1 MHRTLVTLAVAAL
14 FLAALP
20 LAAQTGTWT
29 AVGSTGVIDES
40 STGAYAFGTTNLTY
54 NGSTLLT
61 PIIARYNVTN
71 TFGGGFS
78 DTPGWQNFE
87 MGYFDASALVSLR
100 AELYQV
106 DPCNGKQTLLCTVG
120 SVDATVSTCGICQFH
135 PVINFG
141 TNLYYVQVTLTR
153 QSLSVPAPQLFT
165 LRLY

>member
-1 MHRTLVTLAVAAL
+1 MLVTLAVAAL

-40 STGAYAFGTTNLTY
+40 STGVYAFGTTNLTY

-71 TFGGGFS
+71 TYGGGLS
-78 DTPGWQNFE
+78 DTPGWQRLE
-87 MGYFDASALVSLR
+87 MGYLDTNTATSLR

-106 DPCNGKQTLLCTVG
+106 DPCTGAQTLLCAVL
-120 SVDATVSTCGICQFH
+120 SVDASAPTCRVCGFN
-135 PVINFG
+135 PVVNFG
-141 TNLYYVQVTLTR
+141 TNLYYVQVTLLR
-153 QSLSVPAPQLFT
+153 QAATAQAPQLFT
-165 LRLY
+165 LRIY